1 MADHRHPPELASR
14 SRSTLM
20 SRRGLLTASTL
31 LASTAAVAAALPA
44 AATAQVRA
52 VNFTP
57 LQRIPGTPGA
67 DAEPPQIARSGNN
80 VFILWHEFPDNFD
93 PANPQ
98 PDVFLAR
105 STDKGNTF
113 KPRINLSNS
122 PTEFSGAEDI
132 AVSGTRVYVVWVEGG
147 EIAFRR
153 DRENDGVFSNKITL
167 NDVALG
173 SVNNPQIVAS
183 GNNVYVVWETMVG
196 GQTDIFFSRSTNG
209 GDSFKDTRAI
219 TTNAGDSLAPQIALL
234 SDNQVL
240 VAWRDDS
247 GLLASDIFYSRGNL

>member
-1 MADHRHPPELASR
+1 MTDHRHPAESASH
-14 SRSTLM
+14 SPTAAV
-20 SRRGLLTASTL
+20 SRRRLLTVSTL
-31 LASTAAVAAALPA
+31 LASTAAAATASPA
-44 AATAQVRA
+44 AAAPQVRA
-52 VNFTP
+52 VTFTP

-67 DAEPPQIARSGNN
+67 DASGNN

-122 PTEFSGAEDI
+122 LTEFSGAEDI
-132 AVSGTRVYVVWVEGG
+132 AVSGNRVYVVWVEGS

-153 DRENDGVFSNKITL
+153 DRENDGVFSAKIVL
-167 NDVALG
+167 NDPAIG
-173 SVNNPQIVAS
+173 GVNSPQIVAS
-183 GNNVYVVWETMVG
+183 GNNVLVVWETMVG
-196 GQTDIFFSRSTNG
+196 GQSDIFFSRSTNG
-209 GDSFKDTRAI
+209 GDSFKDRRAI

-234 SDNQVL
+234 ADNHVII
-240 VAWRDDS
+240 AWRDDS
-247 GLLASDIFYSRGNL
+247 GGQGSEILYSRGNL